1 MLVTASSHSIAAIRH
16 SLSLQPETSLQ
27 TAQVDATCGVEIDLH
42 VRHDTAPNPGY
53 LHTGMTGAT
62 RRTAARTCHNIPLF
76 TAVVHPQQPLAQ
88 LVSCDLPGAFAAR
101 NQQRCD
107 TSNCD
112 CVAGCFVV
120 L

>member
-53 LHTGMTGAT
+53 LHTGTTGAT

-76 TAVVHPQQPLAQ
+76 TAVVHHNSRLLNYLA
-88 LVSCDLPGAFAAR
+88 VIYPRRSRPGII
-101 NQQRCD
+101 N
-107 TSNCD
+107 
-112 CVAGCFVV
+112 
-120 L
+120 